1 MTDVMKDR
9 RETLIQFQQHT
20 KGFCIQSGICSASGS
35 AGISPFFTRNS
46 ARLSSSSISSRLK
59 SGYELHGR
67 SKLGDLYCWY
77 ETRSS
82 LLLRIPCSLQRPPNH
97 ASRSSASHSIASCS
111 SASRSDFLKLPSV
124 LAKNLDREFKSSK
137 VPYQLIQNP
146 AY

>member
-1 MTDVMKDR
+1 MTNVMKDR
-9 RETLIQFQQHT
+9 QETLIQFQQHT

-97 ASRSSASHSIASCS
+97 DSRSSASHSSPAIALP
-111 SASRSDFLKLPSV
+111 AVAVPAVVIFLNSQVSWQRTWTGNSK
-124 LAKNLDREFKSSK
+124 AQKSQTS
-137 VPYQLIQNP
+137 
-146 AY
+146 